1 MTRFNLGRVVMTR
14 GINDD
19 IAENAEF
26 AKDVLN
32 SLRRYAAA
40 DFSDMEYE
48 EDIQMN
54 YDAIENGDNRILASY
69 ETCEGKIYIITE
81 WDRSYTTI
89 LYPHEY

>member
-26 AKDVLN
+26 SKDVIK
-32 SLRRYAAA
+32 SLGRYAAA
-40 DFSDMEYE
+40 DFSDMEHE

-54 YDAIENGDNRILASY
+54 NDAIKNNDNRILASY
-69 ETCEGKIYIITE
+69 ETCKGKIYIITE
-81 WDRSYTTI
+81 WDRSFTTI